1 MKSSTNERVEKM
13 TTYEQEVK
21 QMRNRQLLTKVFS
34 VLSFSMI
41 MVFVIVVMVY
51 CWDSGMSKNE
61 HYKNSNACIFK
72 SNCKWE
78 VRYGYAY
85 SDKLV

>member
-1 MKSSTNERVEKM
+1 M

-21 QMRNRQLLTKVFS
+21 QMRNRQVLTKVFS
-34 VLSFSMI
+34 VLSFLMI
-41 MVFVIVVMVY
+41 MVFVIVVVVY

-72 SNCKWE
+72 SNCK
-78 VRYGYAY
+78 
-85 SDKLV
+85 